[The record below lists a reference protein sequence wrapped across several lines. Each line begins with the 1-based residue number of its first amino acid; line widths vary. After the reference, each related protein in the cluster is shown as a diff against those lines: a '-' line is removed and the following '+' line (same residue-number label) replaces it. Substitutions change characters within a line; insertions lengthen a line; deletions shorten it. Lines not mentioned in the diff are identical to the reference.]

1 MWYNIVTTEKGF
13 HMFELYSKKQE
24 KIVDVY
30 DVSKNKNG
38 SLVFLV
44 YIDGNWVY
52 DLATNYE
59 PL

>member
-1 MWYNIVTTEKGF
+1 
-13 HMFELYSKKQE
+13 MFELYSKKQE

-44 YIDGNWVY
+44 YIGDNWVY

>member
-1 MWYNIVTTEKGF
+1 
-13 HMFELYSKKQE
+13 MFELYSKKQE

-44 YIDGNWVY
+44 YMDGNWVY

>member
-1 MWYNIVTTEKGF
+1 
-13 HMFELYSKKQE
+13 MFELYSKKQE

-30 DVSKNKNG
+30 DVSNRGKSRNGNWVYG

>member
-1 MWYNIVTTEKGF
+1 
-13 HMFELYSKKQE
+13 MFELYSKKQE

-59 PL
+59 SL

>member
-1 MWYNIVTTEKGF
+1 
-13 HMFELYSKKQE
+13 MFELYSKKQE

-30 DVSKNKNG
+30 DVSKNKSG
-38 SLVFLV
+38 SLVFFFFF
-44 YIDGNWVY
+44 DGNWVY